1 MTNTK
6 ANIIANHLQ
15 FYFGDY
21 FEKSKQIDKDNPADV
36 CGLSLF
42 TAYIIRRLSTYELKE
57 YIVQTVGWDVLIYAF
72 EEINSISHVHLLT
85 SLKEAIQKNKDDES
99 VESKIFF
106 KWNCYN
112 ANDIYD
118 KCVSYLSKNIA
129 NPKIEKTLALLP
141 PLPKT
146 NKELLAAGAKADYSW
161 IKKLLDA
168 GADPNILDEYNYSP
182 LALAWYEYRNEFA
195 PSDKVKKAVL
205 LLIKSGSNP
214 LLENNQRILEDAI
227 FPPNPDIFEALLES
241 GWDINH
247 TEKSLCYELVYHLDG
262 EKNLGRKKNFQKC
275 FDIALKYKVNLSKPG
290 THQGRLAI
298 TFAVDNST
306 IETLLK
312 NGAKLEVELSNNL
325 YYLTPLMKAVYDNNL
340 ERVKFWLTKGAD
352 ANKRLA
358 IRFTQYPITFSP
370 GITALDFARIMAFQ
384 PIEDYLISQNAIAGE
399 PVSWL
404 VQITGYDGEH
414 ADKNHLI
421 ELIEKVLKHKDYEPY
436 NEEIRSNLDFD
447 VELFLKKGRAFDL
460 FDLPNLELAKKT
472 QEKLFK
478 SGFKTKLV

>member
-106 KWNCYN
+106 KWNCHN

-118 KCVSYLSKNIA
+118 KCVSYLSKNIT

-195 PSDKVKKAVL
+195 PSDKVKK
-205 LLIKSGSNP
+205 
-214 LLENNQRILEDAI
+214 
-227 FPPNPDIFEALLES
+227 
-241 GWDINH
+241 
-247 TEKSLCYELVYHLDG
+247 
-262 EKNLGRKKNFQKC
+262 
-275 FDIALKYKVNLSKPG
+275 
-290 THQGRLAI
+290 
-298 TFAVDNST
+298 
-306 IETLLK
+306 
-312 NGAKLEVELSNNL
+312 
-325 YYLTPLMKAVYDNNL
+325 
-340 ERVKFWLTKGAD
+340 
-352 ANKRLA
+352 
-358 IRFTQYPITFSP
+358 RFF
-370 GITALDFARIMAFQ
+370 F
-384 PIEDYLISQNAIAGE
+384 
-399 PVSWL
+399 
-404 VQITGYDGEH
+404 
-414 ADKNHLI
+414 
-421 ELIEKVLKHKDYEPY
+421 
-436 NEEIRSNLDFD
+436 
-447 VELFLKKGRAFDL
+447 
-460 FDLPNLELAKKT
+460 
-472 QEKLFK
+472 
-478 SGFKTKLV
+478 